1 MMLLSPFRNSPAEAF
16 AIKESDKMQLY
27 NSALTHYPKPS
38 RKVTITLRTAPE
50 RHTGNT
56 STSSEVDCSGFD
68 SQPDSS
74 SSTDGE
80 PQELQEGASS
90 ANMPAFSCYEA
101 SSMRPIYFTSTAEIM
116 IRRADGVERSVP
128 IHIVRESKKSPCPS
142 PVAHNGST
150 NYRECDM
157 FEDFME
163 DLKNGFDT
171 EQLQPKCSDLHT
183 NTHFHSDVGQA
194 HTEEQEVCR
203 PADSGM
209 NSTSRI
215 NGWTSTHDEELM
227 PSEPEDSEEVLTQQM
242 CEQSLAG
249 RERGEFELSVLQE
262 GPSHKGDINTK
273 VQRYLAEVETQ
284 NKYLEEHHKF
294 RYHIIPDGN
303 CLYRA
308 VCKAVYGDQARHS
321 ELREQTVHHIADH
334 LDEFNP
340 IIEGDVCE
348 FLINAAQDGAWA
360 GYPELLAM
368 SQMLNVNIQL
378 TTGGSLESPTVS
390 TMLHYLGEEDMN
402 KPEIWLSWLSNGHYD
417 ALLDQ
422 CVPNPE
428 YEEWCRHSQMQRKRD
443 EELAKSM
450 AVSLSKMY
458 IEQNGDSGK

>member
-1 MMLLSPFRNSPAEAF
+1 MLLSSFRNSPAEAF

-27 NSALTHYPKPS
+27 NSVLTHYPKS
-38 RKVTITLRTAPE
+38 TRKVTITLRTAPE
-50 RHTGNT
+50 RQIGNT
-56 STSSEVDCSGFD
+56 STSFGSSGQS
-68 SQPDSS
+68 SQPNS
-74 SSTDGE
+74 SSTTNGE
-80 PQELQEGASS
+80 QLQEGASS

-101 SSMRPIYFTSTAEIM
+101 SSMRPIYYTSTAEIL

-128 IHIVRESKKSPCPS
+128 IHIVRESKAKSRSPS
-142 PVAHNGST
+142 PVEHNDSV
-150 NYRECDM
+150 YRDSDV
-157 FEDFME
+157 FEDLI
-163 DLKNGFDT
+163 DHLRNGFESD
-171 EQLQPKCSDLHT
+171 QLNRNALFNSNVCQPI
-183 NTHFHSDVGQA
+183 
-194 HTEEQEVCR
+194 TEEQKMCR
-203 PADSGM
+203 PNDSEIKGPLR
-209 NSTSRI
+209 S
-215 NGWTSTHDEELM
+215 NGWASVHEEELRTFR
-227 PSEPEDSEEVLTQQM
+227 PEEPDEVLTQ
-242 CEQSLAG
+242 EVSGDQSQAEADKG
-249 RERGEFELSVLQE
+249 QFELSVLQE
-262 GPSHKGDINTK
+262 APSHKGDINAK
-273 VQRYLAEVETQ
+273 VQRYLAEVERQ
-284 NKYLEEHHKF
+284 NKYLEERHKF

-308 VCKAVYGDQARHS
+308 VCKAVYGDQARHK

-368 SQMLNVNIQL
+368 SQMLKVNIQL

-390 TMLHYLGEEDMN
+390 TMLHYLGEEDVD

-417 ALLDQ
+417 ALLDK